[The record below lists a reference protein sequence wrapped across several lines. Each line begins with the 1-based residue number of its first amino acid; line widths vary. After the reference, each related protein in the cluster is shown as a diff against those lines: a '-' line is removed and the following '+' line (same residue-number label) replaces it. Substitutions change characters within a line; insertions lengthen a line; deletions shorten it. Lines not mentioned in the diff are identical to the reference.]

1 MLLIEYR
8 NCISLT
14 FKITI
19 MSINHNTISVLGQVQ
34 NIAEVV
40 SGYRKVTIDLLIN
53 QQYSIYHR
61 HHHYYLYYHH
71 YHQLSD
77 LLLYRYNAEYEIV
90 VVLANQ
96 MVLEMA
102 SY

>member
-34 NIAEVV
+34 NVAAVV
-40 SGYRKVTIDLLIN
+40 SGYHKETDDLLIN

-61 HHHYYLYYHH
+61 HHYYLYYLYYH
-71 YHQLSD
+71 QISD